1 MAGLFHAPSLA
12 GGMGQVARAAVVYGK
27 AVPTTTHKN
36 SNRLSAED
44 RDAQCT
50 HTATLG
56 LLTDERWH
64 TVPHTH
70 AKQLKKLES

>member
-1 MAGLFHAPSLA
+1 MAGPFHAPSLA

-44 RDAQCT
+44 RDAHIAQCT
-50 HTATLG
+50 
-56 LLTDERWH
+56 
-64 TVPHTH
+64 VHTH
-70 AKQLKKLES
+70 CHID